1 MTTKGNDK
9 KYVTR
14 ADSSN
19 ILAPPPTSLLS
30 SIADWSNFSHYF
42 LDEHG
47 QPLSQVLLQQSHH
60 QELKQFTPTPKA
72 STSSPSTQ
80 QARREIIASLSVKP
94 ASRPSSS
101 SSVELAPEEDP
112 REDAPGKEMKTNLF
126 SQYARLEKEERKSAL
141 GPSRGDKSF
150 PPQGPQGLSTS
161 APSSPNTSRLENPA
175 DHLCQR
181 KRAKSVEE
189 ALTRLGWFWN
199 SEANAMW
206 TPASEATQDVY
217 QPSEQGTTEHKQAL
231 LSADVP
237 YQDSSAFLEK
247 YAAGHLD
254 LNGITPGCPCPSLTM
269 QAPLPPYEEARKRMI
284 CRSGVFAL
292 PPVVLERLDAIAS
305 HVRDALGM
313 AIFMLDVLFGEE
325 GWEVTRDGVQ
335 HHNNFRR
342 ETICAHT
349 IRE

>member
-1 MTTKGNDK
+1 MMTKGNDNRF
-9 KYVTR
+9 VTR
-14 ADSSN
+14 AESSN

-30 SIADWSNFSHYF
+30 SIADWSDFSCYF

-47 QPLSQVLLQQSHH
+47 QPLTQVLPQQSRH
-60 QELKQFTPTPKA
+60 QELKQFTPIPKA
-72 STSSPSTQ
+72 TTSLPSIQ
-80 QARREIIASLSVKP
+80 QARREVIASLSVRP
-94 ASRPSSS
+94 SSRPSST
-101 SSVELAPEEDP
+101 SSVEPAGEEESPDDA
-112 REDAPGKEMKTNLF
+112 REEERSVNLF
-126 SQYARLEKEERKSAL
+126 SQYACLEREERKAAL
-141 GPSRGDKSF
+141 GPSRGHKSTQ
-150 PPQGPQGLSTS
+150 PQGPQGLSIS
-161 APSSPNTSRLENPA
+161 APSSPNTSRLEPPA
-175 DHLCQR
+175 GHPQQR

-206 TPASEATQDVY
+206 TPASNATHKID
-217 QPSEQGTTEHKQAL
+217 QPSAQATTAHRQAL
-231 LSADVP
+231 QNSDKT
-237 YQDSSAFLEK
+237 YQDSAAFLEK

-254 LNGITPGCPCPSLTM
+254 LNGITPGCPCPSFTM

-292 PPVVLERLDAIAS
+292 PPSVLERLDAIAS

-325 GWEVTRDGVQ
+325 GWEVTRDGIQ

-349 IRE
+349 IRK